1 MLGVD
6 MVTQLVDIYNKY
18 FKHLFL
24 YVYSLSG
31 DKHIAED
38 ITSETFMKAL
48 TSLDSLRGDS
58 DIRVWLCQI
67 AKNSYYSYLRKK
79 KSFIDLE
86 SLSEP
91 ASEDNVEQEI
101 TTSETTMKVHEII
114 QSLKEPYK
122 KVFTL
127 RVFGEL
133 SFKQIGK
140 LFAKSDNW
148 ACVTYNRAREK
159 IKARLGDYR

>member
-1 MLGVD
+1 
-6 MVTQLVDIYNKY
+6 MVTQLEDIYNTY
-18 FKHLFL
+18 FKDVFL

-48 TSLDSLRGDS
+48 TSLDSFRGDS

-79 KSFIDLE
+79 KSFVDLE

-101 TTSETTMKVHEII
+101 TTSEASMKVHEII
-114 QSLKEPYK
+114 QNLKEPYK

-148 ACVTYNRAREK
+148 ALLLITVLEK
-159 IKARLGDYR
+159 RLKRDWGIIDEN